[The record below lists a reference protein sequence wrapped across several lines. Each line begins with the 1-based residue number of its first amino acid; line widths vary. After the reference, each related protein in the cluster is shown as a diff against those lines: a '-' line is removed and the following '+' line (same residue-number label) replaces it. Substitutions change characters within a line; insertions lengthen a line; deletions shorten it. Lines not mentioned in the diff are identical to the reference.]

1 MITKIASVASGTS
14 IGFRLVLTGL
24 VLLAAA
30 AGGGWLMA
38 NYKNV
43 EIAELERERAEEN
56 DRSTRAAS
64 KTLQAAV
71 LRGDALSARVAAVES
86 ASQAQLEENNHAVRR
101 LTSGRPCLDSAA
113 VRLLN
118 DATGIRGTAVP
129 ATAGRSAESVAAFAS
144 DTDVGLWAA
153 SARRQYDTCRGRLAA
168 VADFFE
174 VTPSE

>member
-56 DRSTRAAS
+56 DRSTRAAN
-64 KTLQAAV
+64 KNLQAAV
-71 LRGDALSARVAAVES
+71 LLGDALSARVAAAES
-86 ASQAQLEENNHAVRR
+86 ARQTLFEENTHAIRR
-101 LTSGRPCLDSAA
+101 LTSGRPCLGSAA

-118 DATGIRGTAVP
+118 DATGLRPVAVP
-129 ATAGRSAESVAAFAS
+129 APTGQPTEPDATFAT
-144 DTDVGLWAA
+144 DTDIGLWAA
-153 SARRQYDTCRGRLAA
+153 SARRQYDTCRGTLQA

-174 VTPSE
+174 VAPSE